1 MIYKLIIVCMAMGI
15 ILVWIK
21 NYCPDYFAP
30 TLIACSL
37 IVLVFISE
45 LAVKFFSF
53 FKNMSS
59 YGIDDEIIVLVLKIL
74 AISYLIEFSVGI
86 LEDMNLKSF
95 SDKIVLGGKLI
106 ILAMIFPVIKQIISV
121 LSGLI

>member
-1 MIYKLIIVCMAMGI
+1 MAMGI

-37 IVLVFISE
+37 ITLVFISE

-53 FKNMSS
+53 FKSMSS
-59 YGIDDEIIVLVLKIL
+59 YGIDDEIVVLVLKIL
-74 AISYLIEFSVGI
+74 SISYLIEFSVGI

-106 ILAMIFPVIKQIISV
+106 ILAMIFPIIKQIISV